1 MACNGNT
8 TEICGGS
15 YRLSVWD
22 YNNAI
27 ATLSSTSTKASST
40 TSSASSS
47 STSTGWASLGCYNDS
62 VGARTLSTEIYSI
75 PGASM
80 TVELCQAA
88 CQAASFTLAGL
99 EYAGE
104 CYCDTKLENYG
115 GPASDGSVGC
125 NMACN
130 GNTAEICGG
139 QNRLS
144 MYSLGGTSTGTTTS
158 SVSSVS
164 SASSS
169 VSRTSTTVTS
179 TSSTAVATSLPT
191 GWNYKGCWIDQ
202 AFGRIL
208 GAQSPD
214 SATLTVESC
223 VAACVAL
230 GYSIA
235 GMEYHTQCF
244 CGNAMINQP
253 ALATSDT
260 DCNTVCGGNSAEMC
274 GGGDR
279 MSIYSNETTLVITP
293 VPKTQLTGLPGSWN
307 YSGCLM

>member
-1 MACNGNT
+1 MACNGNA
-8 TEICGGS
+8 TEICGGP

-22 YNNAI
+22 YDDAI
-27 ATLSSTSTKASST
+27 ATLSSTSTIASST
-40 TSSASSS
+40 TSSASA
-47 STSTGWASLGCYNDS
+47 TSTVAEWTALGCYNDT
-62 VGARTLSTEIYSI
+62 VGDRTLSTEIYSI
-75 PGASM
+75 PGANM
-80 TVELCQAA
+80 TVELCLAA

-104 CYCDTKLENYG
+104 CYCDNKLENYG

-125 NMACN
+125 DMACN
-130 GNTAEICGG
+130 GNAAEICGG
-139 QNRLS
+139 PNRLS
-144 MYSLGGTSTGTTTS
+144 MYSRSSASTSTTTS

-164 SASSS
+164 SSISGIS
-169 VSRTSTTVTS
+169 STTSTS

-191 GWNYKGCWIDQ
+191 GWNYKGCWIDE
-202 AFGRIL
+202 AYGRIL
-208 GAQSPD
+208 SAQAPD

-235 GMEYHTQCF
+235 GMEYYTQCF
-244 CGNAMINQP
+244 CGNALINEA
-253 ALATSDT
+253 ALAASDT
-260 DCNTVCGGNSAEMC
+260 DCNTACGGNSAEMC

-293 VPKTQLTGLPGSWN
+293 VPEIQLTGLPGSWN
-307 YSGCLM
+307 YSGCLL